1 MYVCTHI
8 CMYIYYI
15 CVYVHIYYTCVHMYV
30 HRTNVHLVQILVQ
43 STQACSSA
51 SCTNYINTGDAATYI
66 KKNINFNQYFIL
78 NWHLVITQNTCLIL
92 RELLN
97 PSECCFITPN
107 VCMTLLNSQLGGL
120 KQIYKIPTQS
130 SIYTCNS
137 CYINRAYNTILC

>member
-1 MYVCTHI
+1 MYVHTYACTFIIYVCMYIFIIHVYI
-8 CMYIYYI
+8 CMYIGQMYI
-15 CVYVHIYYTCVHMYV
+15 QYKS
-30 HRTNVHLVQILVQ
+30 Q